1 MENDTIQK
9 LRLVSR
15 KAPLPLSRWLLLLL
29 GIVFVPTPT
38 TTTTATFGCSYYMVV
53 AAFQVNRCHQQH
65 QHLLRPP
72 PRPSSTLPRTPRQR
86 VVSFTS
92 SSSLGMSDTSHSI
105 NDGNMDD
112 STVEVN
118 ESVTTSTVTTDATAT
133 TTTTTTNT
141 GGSMPQRWYRSIVSM
156 YQPRD
161 TSLTFR
167 QRLAKM
173 GLATILSYGFVS
185 NMSYAV
191 TVSCAWY
198 IHNVKHQLSPL
209 APGQYKPFLLIY
221 SGFWIFN
228 NVVRPIRLGVS
239 LAVVAPQCDKILNYI
254 QMQYRVSRT
263 VAIAVTVFLANVVG
277 TISAMSLGIILASI
291 LSGVPIFP

>member
-15 KAPLPLSRWLLLLL
+15 KPSISLSRWLLLLL
-29 GIVFVPTPT
+29 GIAFVTTIST
-38 TTTTATFGCSYYMVV
+38 TTVGRSYNMA
-53 AAFQVNRCHQQH
+53 AAFQVNRCHH
-65 QHLLRPP
+65 HHHLLR
-72 PRPSSTLPRTPRQR
+72 PRQR

-92 SSSLGMSDTSHSI
+92 LSSLWMSDTSHSI

-133 TTTTTTNT
+133 TTTTTTKT

-277 TISAMSLGIILASI
+277 TISAMSLGIVLASI